1 MKQSEQDIV
10 NLGEVIAFPEVEEEE
25 EEKEEPS
32 NYAMDEYLSLLRKA
46 APILAEV
53 ISPASDI
60 KEAYEGSSKIM
71 KGEIL
76 GFPQMLAG
84 LASVLIPGSQYIRKG
99 GEKLFK
105 FTDDKLKGYHATPE
119 ENISLIKEKG
129 FNPTGRRSP
138 DADIGVHV
146 ALDPNITDNIKDTRN
161 FKGSKDVYKTVPLNI
176 NKNTKALEIND
187 INSFRRPTNW
197 NKAFDGIKTNKAIKE
212 DFKKAIDE
220 AEDFRR
226 KEDTSLKIQRGY
238 YPSSGGKSITITEGL
253 ETDFWSSNSGKVY
266 WLQKLRELG
275 NKHNFDSFI
284 YNNKFEKG
292 LTDKNDSLMLLYPNQ
307 VDEIL
312 EIKKQ
317 GGMVMRSDNYN
328 TQRAI

>member
-10 NLGEVIAFPEVEEEE
+10 DLGEVVVFPEVEEEE
-25 EEKEEPS
+25 KEKEEPS
-32 NYAMDEYLSLLRKA
+32 NYAMDEYLSLLRKT

-76 GFPQMLAG
+76 GVPQMLAG

-99 GEKLFK
+99 GK
-105 FTDDKLKGYHATPE
+105 FIEDKLKGYHATPE

-129 FNPTGRRSP
+129 FNPTGRGSI
-138 DADIGVHV
+138 DADIGIHV
-146 ALDPNITDNIKDTRN
+146 ALDTKITDTIKSGKKN
-161 FKGSKDVYKTVPLNI
+161 YKTLPLNI
-176 NKNTKALEIND
+176 NKNIKSLEIND
-187 INSFRRPTNW
+187 LSGFKYPNSW
-197 NKAFDGIKTNKAIKE
+197 AKAFDGIKTNKAIKE

-220 AEDFRR
+220 AEQFKASATRNYSNR
-226 KEDTSLKIQRGY
+226 YNISTG
-238 YPSSGGKSITITEGL
+238 
-253 ETDFWSSNSGKVY
+253 DFWSSNEGKVY